1 MVDVIHGSSTR
12 LYSPSLLASSQEL
25 VRRSHIHG
33 LDVPPYINSCNFQTI
48 ETLSSGS
55 CGWSNDPNSIST
67 VFRIPCLSTC
77 TFCAVD
83 RSLSFPNCSY
93 GLFSLAISSSC
104 KPVSL
109 AWRELRVLLLLASI
123 PFGLRLDENT
133 EESLR
138 LVEWSDTSFT
148 KRGIIG
154 KQVQRIIVA
163 ISARLMRLKR
173 LVQSG

>member
-1 MVDVIHGSSTR
+1 MDTLKTFPLISIVESLEWYSS
-12 LYSPSLLASSQEL
+12 
-25 VRRSHIHG
+25 H
-33 LDVPPYINSCNFQTI
+33 TI

-77 TFCAVD
+77 TFCSLD
-83 RSLSFPNCSY
+83 WFLSFPNRSY
-93 GLFSLAISSSC
+93 GLFSVAISFSC

-109 AWRELRVLLLLASI
+109 PWRELRLLRLLASI
-123 PFGLRLDENT
+123 PFGFRLDENI
-133 EESLR
+133 EEILR